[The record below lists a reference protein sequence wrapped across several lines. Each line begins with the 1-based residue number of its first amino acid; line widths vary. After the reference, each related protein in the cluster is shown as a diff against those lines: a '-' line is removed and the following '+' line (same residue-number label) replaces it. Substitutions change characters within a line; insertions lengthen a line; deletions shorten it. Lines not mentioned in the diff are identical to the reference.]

1 MTVLDEQQEQAQAGA
16 APPEPEAPPREKR
29 EYVVL
34 VRESA
39 KTRADVVNDLRAHAE
54 LLDPDG
60 QGEVIEGVLRHA
72 EDMERLDRPW
82 GELGRVAAFNR
93 TGAMEEVERLWP
105 AALEGDDVGVH
116 LIPLRFWTEITPEA
130 APPPPPRRRW
140 KGV

>member
-1 MTVLDEQQEQAQAGA
+1 MTVLDEEQQTQTGGA
-16 APPEPEAPPREKR
+16 APEPETPPREKR

-39 KTRADVVNDLRAHAE
+39 KTREDVVNDLRAHAE

-60 QGEVIEGVLRHA
+60 QGEVTEGVLRHA
-72 EDMERLDRPW
+72 ETMELFAAPW
-82 GELGRVAAFNR
+82 GELGRVTAFNR
-93 TGAMEEVERLWP
+93 KGAMEEVERLWP

-116 LIPLRFWTEITPEA
+116 LIPLRFWEEITPEQQ
-130 APPPPPRRRW
+130 PPPPPRRRW